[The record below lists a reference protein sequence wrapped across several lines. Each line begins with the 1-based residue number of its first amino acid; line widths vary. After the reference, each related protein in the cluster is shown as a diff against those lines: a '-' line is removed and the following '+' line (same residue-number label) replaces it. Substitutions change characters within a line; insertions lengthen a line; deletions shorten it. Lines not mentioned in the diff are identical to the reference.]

1 MPARIEGYITVDVAD
16 CSDELE
22 INCDAEDIVEL
33 MDQNCISIEEMMDLF
48 DVKKADDNE
57 IKDVYLFLES
67 ADAEALS
74 AVASKCIDLIHSE
87 YIQAEEGRQVYM
99 QRVVKLKQ
107 DIAEQ
112 TFTAPVRQIREE
124 VL

>member
-16 CSDELE
+16 CSDDLE
-22 INCDAEDIVEL
+22 SNCDADDISEL

-48 DVKKADDNE
+48 DVKKAGDNE
-57 IKDVYLFLES
+57 LEDVYQFLEL
-67 ADAEALS
+67 ADVQIVS
-74 AVASKCIDLIHSE
+74 AVASKCIDLMHSE
-87 YIQAEEGRQVYM
+87 YIEAEEGRKVYM
-99 QRVVKLKQ
+99 ERVLKLKQ

-112 TFTAPVRQIREE
+112 TFTAPVHQIKEE